1 MERLGHSNITV
12 TLDTHGHLLPG
23 LDDAL
28 TDGLDATYRTATDQQ
43 SNSGTRAGIVV
54 ALADKARRV

>member
-1 MERLGHSNITV
+1 M
-12 TLDTHGHLLPG
+12 PG
-23 LDDAL
+23 PAAL
-28 TDGLDATYRTATDQQ
+28 TDGLDATYRNATDQR